1 VLSGFHGLWFEADI
15 FLLFFLQYDLFT
27 PCVLN
32 DFLPSQ
38 EGKRKNAPWATG
50 RLFPQGFEDRIKE
63 LEHLAVYSERSSG
76 DLIEEST
83 QNLIKKYE
91 KKPKKIT
98 FD

>member
-1 VLSGFHGLWFEADI
+1 MIS
-15 FLLFFLQYDLFT
+15 
-27 PCVLN
+27 C
-32 DFLPSQ
+32 LPRK
-38 EGKRKNAPWATG
+38 EGVRMHPWVTG